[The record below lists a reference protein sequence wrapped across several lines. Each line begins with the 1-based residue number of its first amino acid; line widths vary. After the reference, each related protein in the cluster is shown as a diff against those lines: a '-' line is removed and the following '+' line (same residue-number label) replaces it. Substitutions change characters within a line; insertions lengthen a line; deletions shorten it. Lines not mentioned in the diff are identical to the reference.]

1 MEKCWL
7 LVKND
12 GFGSRGGTKHE
23 AFHGKEKAKEAL
35 KAFMDEW
42 DGNGAIGDGP
52 KVAMMKT
59 YAESDGMRFVLYPYI
74 YEEDEISA
82 YIEEVP
88 FGD

>member
-1 MEKCWL
+1 
-7 LVKND
+7 
-12 GFGSRGGTKHE
+12 
-23 AFHGKEKAKEAL
+23 
-35 KAFMDEW
+35 MDEW